1 MIKKYNSKYFNF
13 PIEVENENWE
23 IIVKIFTENK
33 EEIIYSYYDLEEKTS
48 YSPYIKN
55 AILAS
60 FIWELPK
67 NILVLGFWAWSYA
80 KYFKD
85 YLWQEINI
93 TWVEIDS
100 AMIEIAKNEFKLQD
114 INYFNLDYF
123 EAIDILT
130 KKKKYKFDNI
140 FIDLYDQNSKIPE
153 SLNNTDILKKI
164 SSLLT
169 DNWKFTINYSD
180 FEENK
185 DFYLDLEKN
194 ILKALKNKEKIYL
207 LAWKDDYSNVVW
219 VYNLKERINWEKLI
233 LDYLSNVQNW
243 LINYDWNLISKI
255 FVK

>member
-23 IIVKIFTENK
+23 IIVKIFTKNN

-67 NILVLGFWAWSYA
+67 NILILGFWAWSYA

-85 YLWQEINI
+85 YLWEEINI

-100 AMIEIAKNEFKLQD
+100 AMIEIAKNEFKLQN

-130 KKKKYKFDNI
+130 KKKKNKFDSI

-153 SLNNTDILKKI
+153 SLKNTDTLKKI
-164 SSLLT
+164 SLLLT
-169 DNWKFTINYSD
+169 DNWKFIINYSD

-219 VYNLKERINWEKLI
+219 VYNLKEKINWENLI
-233 LDYLSNVQNW
+233 LDYLTNVQNW